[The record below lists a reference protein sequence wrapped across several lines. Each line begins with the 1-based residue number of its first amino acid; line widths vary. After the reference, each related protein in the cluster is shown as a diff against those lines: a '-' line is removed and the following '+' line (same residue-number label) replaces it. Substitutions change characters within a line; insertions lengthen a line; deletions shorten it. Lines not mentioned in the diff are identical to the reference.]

1 MSAARTV
8 AFAPT
13 IPEPEPRG
21 YPGNLGLLFAAHA
34 DSDRTAIVDLYDAA
48 QPRKITYRAL
58 DQMCDGVARGCAR
71 AGLQPGDRIG
81 ILSLNRVE
89 FIATLLGC
97 MRAGVVPVPVNVK
110 LTADAIAFILHDA
123 GAQVVFTESALRKLC
138 PASLRV
144 VEYGSAGEH
153 GYDRFAEPG
162 PYTAFEPAPDS
173 IAVQPYTSG
182 STGRPKGVLL
192 THYGQNWSRR
202 ILAWSRRTTPD
213 DVILVAAPLYHKNAL
228 NAIKQG
234 LTAGAMLP
242 LLPQFN
248 AERYIDA
255 IGVYQCTVISGVPT
269 MTSMVLAKKDRL
281 AATDVTSVRT
291 VMMGS
296 AQASRQILEELHH
309 YFPLA
314 TALVVYG
321 VTEGGPV
328 PLGPH
333 PHGKPRPPGSIGAPY
348 AGTEAKLIGGAADE
362 LCADEGELILRN
374 PGILLAYHNLPDE
387 TAKRIRDGWYHTG
400 DICRRDREGFYY
412 FVGRTDDMFVCGG
425 ENIFPIEVESLLE
438 RHSAVQQAVALPFEH
453 AMKGQVPYAFVVLR
467 AGHSATEDELK
478 NFALANGPAF
488 RHPRRVF
495 FLDRMPL
502 AGTNKIDQQA
512 LRRLGSASSLTPT
525 TGARHG

>member
-1 MSAARTV
+1 MTAAR
-8 AFAPT
+8 AAPAPT
-13 IPEPEPRG
+13 VPQPEPRG
-21 YPGNLGLLFAAHA
+21 YSGNLGLLFAAHA
-34 DSDRTAIVDLYDAA
+34 DSGRTALVDLSDAER
-48 QPRKITYRAL
+48 PREISYREL
-58 DQMCDGVARGCAR
+58 DRMCDAVARGCAR
-71 AGLQPGDRIG
+71 AALNPGDRIG
-81 ILSLNRVE
+81 ILALNRVE

-97 MRAGVVPVPVNVK
+97 MRAGVVPVPVNIK
-110 LTADAIAFILHDA
+110 LTADAIAFILNDA
-123 GAQVVFTESALRKLC
+123 GAKAVFTEPALRKLC
-138 PASLRV
+138 PAGLRI
-144 VEYGSAGEH
+144 VEYGRSDEH
-153 GYDRFAEPG
+153 GYERFIDPG
-162 PYTAFEPAPDS
+162 PYAAFEPAPNS

-192 THYGQNWSRR
+192 THYGQNWSRQ
-202 ILAWSRRTTPD
+202 ILAWSRRTAPH

-255 IGVYQCTVISGVPT
+255 IGQYRCTVISGVPT

-281 AATDVTSVRT
+281 AATDVSSVRT

-296 AQASRQILEELHH
+296 APASRQILNELDQ
-309 YFPLA
+309 YFPNA
-314 TALVVYG
+314 EALVVYG

-333 PHGKPRPPGSIGAPY
+333 PGGKRRPQGSIGAPY
-348 AGTEAKLIGGAADE
+348 EGTHAKLIDRATGSE
-362 LCADEGELILRN
+362 NADEGELILKN
-374 PGILLAYHNLPDE
+374 PGILLAYHNLPEE
-387 TAKRIRDGWYHTG
+387 TAQRIRDGWYHTG
-400 DICRRDREGFYY
+400 DVCRRDGDGFYY

-438 RHSAVQQAVALPFEH
+438 SHPAVQQAVALPFEH
-453 AMKGQVPYAFVVLR
+453 EMKGQVPYAFVVLR
-467 AGHSATEDELK
+467 AGCTTTEVELK
-478 NFALANGPAF
+478 NYALAHGPAF

-502 AGTNKIDQQA
+502 AGTNKIDHQA
-512 LRRLGSASSLTPT
+512 LRSLGAVQALTPI
-525 TGARHG
+525 TGASHA

>member
-1 MSAARTV
+1 MVTA
-8 AFAPT
+8 APT
-13 IPEPEPRG
+13 IQEPEPRG

-34 DSDRTAIVDLYDAA
+34 DSERTAIIDLYDAA
-48 QPRKITYRAL
+48 RPREISYRAL
-58 DQMCDGVARGCAR
+58 DQMCDAVARGCAR
-71 AGLQPGDRIG
+71 AGLNPGDRIG

-97 MRAGVVPVPVNVK
+97 MRAGVIPVPVNVK
-110 LTADAIAFILHDA
+110 LTADAIAFILKDA
-123 GAQVVFTESALRKLC
+123 GAKVVFTESALRKLC
-138 PASLRV
+138 PAGLRIV
-144 VEYGSAGEH
+144 VYDDADEH
-153 GYDRFAEPG
+153 SYDRFVDPG
-162 PYTAFEPAPDS
+162 PYVAFEPASNS

-234 LTAGAMLP
+234 LTAGATLP

-248 AERYIDA
+248 ADQYIDA
-255 IGVYQCTVISGVPT
+255 IGKYHCTVISGVPT

-281 AATDVTSVRT
+281 AATDVSSVRT

-296 AQASRQILEELHH
+296 AQASRQILDELHH
-309 YFPLA
+309 YFPNA
-314 TALVVYG
+314 EALVVYG

-333 PHGKPRPPGSIGAPY
+333 PQGKLRPQGSIGVPY
-348 AGTEAKLIGGAADE
+348 AGTEARLIGGASNDE
-362 LCADEGELILRN
+362 SADEGELILRN

-387 TAKRIRDGWYHTG
+387 TAKRIRNGWYHTG
-400 DICRRDREGFYY
+400 DICRRDADGFYY

-438 RHSAVQQAVALPFEH
+438 RHPAVQQAVVLPFEH
-453 AMKGQVPYAFVVLR
+453 EMKGQVPYAFIVLR
-467 AGHSATEDELK
+467 AGHRATEDEIK
-478 NFALANGPAF
+478 AYALANGPAF
-488 RHPRRVF
+488 RHPRHVF
-495 FLDRMPL
+495 FLDRLPL

-512 LRRLGSASSLTPT
+512 LRRLGSAQNSTPT
-525 TGARHG
+525 TGASHG

>member
-1 MSAARTV
+1 VTATQAAAANATL
-8 AFAPT
+8 
-13 IPEPEPRG
+13 PEPEPRG

-34 DSDRTAIVDLYDAA
+34 HSARPAIVDLYDPAR
-48 QPRKITYRAL
+48 PREITYREL
-58 DQMCDGVARGCAR
+58 DEMCNAVARGCAR
-71 AGLQPGDRIG
+71 AGLVPGDRIG
-81 ILSLNRVE
+81 ILSLNRSE
-89 FIATLLGC
+89 FVATLLGC
-97 MRAGVVPVPVNVK
+97 MRAGAVPVPVNVR
-110 LTADAIAFILHDA
+110 LTADAIAFILKDA
-123 GAQVVFTESALRKLC
+123 GAKLVFTEAALRKLC
-138 PASLRV
+138 PAGLRAV
-144 VEYGSAGEH
+144 NYDSDGGH
-153 GYDRFAEPG
+153 GYARFVDPG
-162 PYTAFEPAPDS
+162 QSTAFEPAPDS

-202 ILAWSRRTTPD
+202 VLAWSRRTTPN
-213 DVILVAAPLYHKNAL
+213 DVILIAAPLYHKNAL

-234 LTAGAMLP
+234 LTAGARLA

-248 AERYIDA
+248 ADRYIDA
-255 IGVYQCTVISGVPT
+255 IGACHCTVISGVPT
-269 MTSMVLAKKDRL
+269 MTSMVLAKRDRL
-281 AATDVTSVRT
+281 TATDVSSVRT

-296 AQASRQILEELHH
+296 AQASRQILDELHH
-309 YFPLA
+309 YFPNA
-314 TALVVYG
+314 EALVVYG

-333 PHGKPRPPGSIGAPY
+333 PQGKPRPQGSIGVPY
-348 AGTEAKLIGGAADE
+348 AGTEAKLIGGE
-362 LCADEGELILRN
+362 TPDEGELILKN

-400 DICRRDREGFYY
+400 DICRRDAEGFYY

-425 ENIFPIEVESLLE
+425 ENIFPIEVESMLE
-438 RHSAVQQAVALPFEH
+438 RHPAVQQAVVLPFEH
-453 AMKGQVPYAFVVLR
+453 EMKGQVPYAFVVLR
-467 AGHSATEDELK
+467 AGRRATEDDIK

-512 LRRLGSASSLTPT
+512 LRRMGSAQTTTPT
-525 TGARHG
+525 TGASHG